1 VARRRTPRLL
11 VLAAAGCAAL
21 SAGCAPIRVRGVPD
35 PAGAR
40 RFEILDVRDSTFR
53 FVLGGTRWVR
63 AGADGITV
71 DPQRRDALVAR
82 FVVQGRVADTATAV
96 ITGQT
101 TRVTSTHVAL
111 LDAPP
116 PRVARKELF
125 WLGALAGG
133 VVGVAAGLSVR

>member
-1 VARRRTPRLL
+1 VARRNLRLL
-11 VLAAAGCAAL
+11 ALAAAGLAAL
-21 SAGCAPIRVRGVPD
+21 GEGCAPIRVRGVPD

-53 FVLGGTRWVR
+53 FLLGGTRWVQV
-63 AGADGITV
+63 GADGITV

-82 FVVQGRVADTATAV
+82 FVVRGRVADTATAV

-111 LDAPP
+111 LDPLP
-116 PRVARKELF
+116 PRVSRRELF

-133 VVGVAAGLSVR
+133 VIGMAAGLAVP

>member
-1 VARRRTPRLL
+1 VLA
-11 VLAAAGCAAL
+11 LAAAGIAAL
-21 SAGCAPIRVRGVPD
+21 SEGCAPIRVRGVPD

-53 FVLGGTRWVR
+53 FLLRGTRWVQ
-63 AGADGITV
+63 AGADGVTV

-82 FVVQGRVADTATAV
+82 FIVRGRLADTATAV

-101 TRVTSTHVAL
+101 SRVTSTHVAL

-116 PRVARKELF
+116 PRVSRRELF
-125 WLGALAGG
+125 WLGALSGSVIG
-133 VVGVAAGLSVR
+133 LAAGLAIR

>member
-1 VARRRTPRLL
+1 MLA
-11 VLAAAGCAAL
+11 LAAAGIAAL
-21 SAGCAPIRVRGVPD
+21 SEGCAPIRVRGVPD

-53 FVLGGTRWVR
+53 FLLGGARWVR
-63 AGADGITV
+63 TGADGITV
-71 DPQRRDALVAR
+71 DPQRRDVLVAR
-82 FVVQGRVADTATAV
+82 FIVRGRVADTATAV

-101 TRVTSTHVAL
+101 TRVISTHVAL

-116 PRVARKELF
+116 PRVTRRELF